1 MSSNFATITGIL
13 VQDMLSSMEETAHA
27 VSVKKPKRTG
37 DTLLTVYNWMRATT
51 ETPHGKKLIRTC
63 KCGDSRQT
71 FGQLRK
77 RDYNTY
83 PEI

>member
-1 MSSNFATITGIL
+1 MSSNFATITGIP
-13 VQDMLSSMEETAHA
+13 VQDMLSSMEEIAHA

-37 DTLLTVYNWMRATT
+37 ETLLTVSHWMRATT
-51 ETPHGKKLIRTC
+51 KTPHGKKSIRTC

-71 FGQLRK
+71 FGQLWK
-77 RDYNTY
+77 RDYNTF

>member
-1 MSSNFATITGIL
+1 
-13 VQDMLSSMEETAHA
+13 MEEITHA
-27 VSVKKPKRTG
+27 VSVKKPKKTG
-37 DTLLTVYNWMRATT
+37 DTFLNVHHWMQATI
-51 ETPHGKKLIRTC
+51 ETLHGKKSRRTC

-71 FGQLRK
+71 FGQLWK